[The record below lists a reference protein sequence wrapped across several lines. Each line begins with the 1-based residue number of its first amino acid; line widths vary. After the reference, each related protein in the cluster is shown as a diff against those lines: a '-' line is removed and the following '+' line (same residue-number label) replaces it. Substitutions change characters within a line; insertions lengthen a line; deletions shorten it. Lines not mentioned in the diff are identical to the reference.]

1 MDLTIID
8 WNSLLAR
15 FLVAL
20 MIGVLVGV
28 EREFSQREDDSEDLF
43 AGVRT
48 FPLISLGGF
57 IAAAATDFSDW
68 AFPVAFL
75 FLAGLTVAAY
85 LNRAFRRDQPGTP
98 TLIAAMAVFLL
109 GGLCFWGELGL
120 ASSAAVIMAL
130 FLSYKLEL
138 HQLVTKLEVEDVK
151 GIILLALITVV
162 ILPVLP
168 NRDLGPGGI
177 FNPRTTWLMVVFI
190 ATISFS
196 GYGLSKILGDRA
208 GITSTGL
215 LGGLV
220 SSTAVTLTF
229 TRRCRS
235 MPDRAEAYATAIALA
250 TTTLYPRI
258 LLILLVWSPAMLTG
272 LLLPFSIFFVAG
284 LVGSIALWRSLTNFE
299 IKRMEMRNPLEMRFA
314 LQFGLLFAAILALV
328 ELAYEFLGSEGV
340 LVTGFVAGLEGL
352 DAITLSVGRMVP
364 GTIDPVTAAH
374 ALLLAVVA
382 NTLVKGVIVS
392 FGSSVE
398 LRRKLFPFFGV
409 QIALALIAFFVT

>member
-20 MIGVLVGV
+20 MIGILVGV
-28 EREFSQREDDSEDLF
+28 EREFSKREGEADDLF

-48 FPLISLGGF
+48 FPIISLAGF
-57 IAAAATDFSDW
+57 AAAAAADYIAW
-68 AFPVAFL
+68 AYPIAFL
-75 FLAGLTVAAY
+75 FLAGLTIAAY
-85 LNRAFRRDQPGTP
+85 LNQAFRQNRPGTT
-98 TLIAAMAVFLL
+98 TLMAALVVFLL
-109 GGLCFWGELGL
+109 GGLSFWGELGL
-120 ASSAAVIMAL
+120 ASSTAVIMAL

-138 HQLVTKLEVEDVK
+138 HNLVTRLSVTDVQ

-168 NRDLGPGGI
+168 DSDLGPGGI

-190 ATISFS
+190 AAISFT
-196 GYGLSKILGDRA
+196 GYGLSKIMGDRA
-208 GITSTGL
+208 GIISTGL

-229 TRRCRS
+229 TRRCRET
-235 MPDRAEAYATAIALA
+235 PARAGAYATAIALA

-258 LLILLVWSPAMLTG
+258 VLILLVWSPAMVND

-284 LVGSIALWRSLTNFE
+284 LIVSVVLWRLHTNRE
-299 IKRMEMRNPLEMRFA
+299 IRRMEMRNPLEMRFA
-314 LQFGLLFAAILALV
+314 VQFGLLFAAILAV
-328 ELAYEFLGSEGV
+328 VQLAYEFFGAKGV
-340 LVTGFVAGLEGL
+340 VVTGFVAGLEGL

-364 GTIDPVTAAH
+364 GTIDPVTAAR

-382 NTLVKGVIVS
+382 NTLVKGVVIS
-392 FGSSVE
+392 FGSSAE
-398 LRRKLFPFFGV
+398 LRRKLYPFFGI
-409 QIALALIAFFVT
+409 QIVLALIAFLAT

>member
-1 MDLTIID
+1 MDLITID
-8 WNSLLAR
+8 WNTLLAR
-15 FLVAL
+15 FMVAL
-20 MIGVLVGV
+20 MIGVLIGV
-28 EREFSQREDDSEDLF
+28 ERQFAQRDAAEEASV
-43 AGVRT
+43 AGIRT

-57 IAAAATDFSDW
+57 VAAAASEYVIW
-68 AFPVAFL
+68 AFPAAFL
-75 FLAGLTVAAY
+75 FLGALAATAY
-85 LNRAFRRDQPGTP
+85 HVRATRHNQTGT
-98 TLIAAMAVFLL
+98 TTQIAALVVFLL
-109 GGLCFWGELGL
+109 GGLCYWGELGI
-120 ASSAAVIMAL
+120 ASSTVVIIAL
-130 FLSYKLEL
+130 FLSYKGEL
-138 HQLVTKLEVEDVK
+138 HQLVTRLEVEDVH

-168 NRDLGPGGI
+168 NQDLGPAGI

-196 GYGLSKILGDRA
+196 GYGLSKIVGDRVGA
-208 GITSTGL
+208 ISTGL

-229 TRRCRS
+229 TRRCRT
-235 MPDRAEAYATAIALA
+235 MPDRAASYATAIALA
-250 TTTLYPRI
+250 TMTLYPRI

-272 LLLPFSIFFVAG
+272 LVIPFSLFSIAG
-284 LVGSIALWRSLTNFE
+284 LAGSIVLWRNTENRE
-299 IKRMEMRNPLEMRFA
+299 MKQMAMRNPLEMRFA
-314 LQFGLLFAAILALV
+314 LKFGLLFAAILALV
-328 ELAYEFLGSEGV
+328 QLAYEFLGPEGV

-392 FGSSVE
+392 FGSSIE
-398 LRRKLFPFFGV
+398 MRRKLFPFFSV